1 VAYKWTPLIDLS
13 SDTSA
18 SPVYTGNADRQ
29 YLVRVTSPTGCFV
42 VDTVQLITFN
52 KADIYVPSA
61 FTPNKDGKNDRLK
74 PITAGI
80 RNLQYFRIWNRW
92 GQLVYQSVTDLPG
105 WDGNFQQMPSPAGT
119 YVWEVKATD
128 TRGFPVQKKGTVVLI
143 R

>member
-1 VAYKWTPLIDLS
+1 
-13 SDTSA
+13 
-18 SPVYTGNADRQ
+18 
-29 YLVRVTSPTGCFV
+29 
-42 VDTVQLITFN
+42 
-52 KADIYVPSA
+52 
-61 FTPNKDGKNDRLK
+61 
-74 PITAGI
+74 
-80 RNLQYFRIWNRW
+80 FRIWNRW